1 MAESNLKKKTAKG
14 LIWGGIGNGGML
26 VLNLLFGIVLSRI
39 LSPGDYGMIG
49 ALTIFSAVAGTFTES
64 GFTLAIINIKKADTR
79 AYSSVFWFNVAMG
92 AVMYTALYFLSVPI
106 ASFYRTPEMVPLARF
121 LFLSFVFG
129 CLGTAPAGYLLR
141 NLMVKQRS
149 KSLIIATAVS
159 GIAGISCA
167 LAGMAYWGIAV
178 QTVTYTLTM
187 TLMQW
192 HYAGIRPAMQF
203 SWTTIKGMLPFSLK
217 QLTVALFNNFNNN
230 FFAALL
236 SRFYGMKTTGYYT
249 QGNKWT
255 TMGYSTINGMIYNVG
270 QPVIRQTVGDQER
283 MIRAFRKLLRFT
295 AFITFPAMMGL
306 AIVSREVIV
315 ITITDKW
322 LPSVHIMQIL
332 CIGGAFMPIATL
344 YGNLFNSINRPS
356 VYMWNTITV
365 GAAQTLAVI
374 LTYSYGM
381 TTMLTVY
388 VAINILWLGIWQ
400 WFARRFAGIRTRRV
414 LMDIVPLFLAT
425 AAVMAVTVFLTSPI
439 TNIYLSLVA
448 KILIAAALYILLMW
462 SAKSAILREA
472 IRFLR
477 HKQV

>member
-1 MAESNLKKKTAKG
+1 MADSELKKKTAKG

-26 VLNLLFGIVLSRI
+26 LLNLTFGIVLSRI

-64 GFTLAIINIKKADTR
+64 GFTLAIINIKDADTR
-79 AYSSVFWFNVAMG
+79 AYSSVFWFNVGMG

-106 ASFYRTPEMVPLARF
+106 AAFYRTPEMVPLARF
-121 LFLSFVFG
+121 LFLSFVSG
-129 CLGTAPAGYLLR
+129 CLGTAPSGYLLR

-167 LAGMAYWGIAV
+167 LAGLAYWGIAV

-192 HYAGIRPAMQF
+192 HYAGIRPTMQF
-203 SWTTIKGMLPFSLK
+203 SWATIRGMLPFSLK

-270 QPVIRQTVGDQER
+270 QPVIRQTVDDPER
-283 MIRAFRKLLRFT
+283 LVRAFRKLLRFT
-295 AFITFPAMMGL
+295 AFITFPCMLGL
-306 AIVSREVIV
+306 AIVSRELIV

-322 LPSVHIMQIL
+322 LPSVGVMQIL

-356 VYMWNTITV
+356 IYMWNTITV

-374 LTYSYGM
+374 LTYSYGL

-400 WFARRFAGIRTRRV
+400 WFARRYAGIRTRRI
-414 LMDIVPLFLAT
+414 LADTVPLFLAT
-425 AAVMAVTVFLTSPI
+425 AAVMAVTVLVTSPI
-439 TNIYLSLVA
+439 SNIYLSLIA
-448 KILIAAALYILLMW
+448 KILIAATLYILLMW

-472 IRFLR
+472 IQFIR
-477 HKQV
+477 HRQI